1 MNPTKN
7 VEDIAM
13 NVNLKDN
20 KGVYFLNR
28 TFENHPN
35 RLYNIIQFI
44 VLKLKKCIVK
54 RYFDNHPQTKRA
66 TDG

>member
-1 MNPTKN
+1 MKPIKN

-13 NVNLKDN
+13 NVNLKVN

-35 RLYNIIQFI
+35 RL
-44 VLKLKKCIVK
+44 
-54 RYFDNHPQTKRA
+54 
-66 TDG
+66 